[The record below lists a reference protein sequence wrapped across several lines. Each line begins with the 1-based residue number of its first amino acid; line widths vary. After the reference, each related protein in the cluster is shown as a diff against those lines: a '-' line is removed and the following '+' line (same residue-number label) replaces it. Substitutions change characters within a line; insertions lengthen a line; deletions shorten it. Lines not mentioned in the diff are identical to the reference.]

1 MRRMVEGARA
11 ETRSAA
17 HGTKRAAAFAPSG
30 SLRSPPP
37 PHRGGGAQLH
47 PRNQVLCTPQTGA
60 GAHGASPGMANR
72 LWSARITRRNDG
84 RARRRDLADVTVRTA
99 DSDPMPEANPSARN
113 LVPLDVLGKLG
124 RRSDRRG
131 VLQLAAHIACIGA
144 TGCLVWFARPSWF
157 LLIPAMALHGVTI
170 VTLFAPMHE
179 CVHRTAFAS
188 RRANDAVGWI
198 AGILSFYN
206 ATYYRHFHA
215 WHHRYT
221 QDPERDPELI
231 FPKAKNRREYLTE
244 LSGLTFWWRRILDYP
259 RLALG
264 LARDLPFV
272 PATARHAIAL
282 SMSAQLAI
290 YLAAAAAIGFGYDG
304 VLIYWFIPVVL
315 AQPFLRALLVAEHTA
330 CSQDQNGLSNTRTTA
345 ASFPIRLLMWNMP
358 FHAEHHLYPAV
369 PFHHLPALHGQV
381 RDRLRYLAPGY
392 RAANRDIVGSLRS

>member
-1 MRRMVEGARA
+1 MMDA
-11 ETRSAA
+11 
-17 HGTKRAAAFAPSG
+17 
-30 SLRSPPP
+30 
-37 PHRGGGAQLH
+37 RGG
-47 PRNQVLCTPQTGA
+47 V
-60 GAHGASPGMANR
+60 M
-72 LWSARITRRNDG
+72 
-84 RARRRDLADVTVRTA
+84 LADVALRIP

-131 VLQLAAHIACIGA
+131 ALQLAAHIACIGA

-198 AGILSFYN
+198 AGVLSFYN

-290 YLAAAAAIGFGYDG
+290 YLAAAAAIGFRYNG

-315 AQPFLRALLVAEHTA
+315 AQPFLRALLVAEHTG

-392 RAANRDIVGSLRS
+392 RAANRDIVRSLRS

>member
-1 MRRMVEGARA
+1 MTDATIDRLA
-11 ETRSAA
+11 
-17 HGTKRAAAFAPSG
+17 
-30 SLRSPPP
+30 
-37 PHRGGGAQLH
+37 GGAA
-47 PRNQVLCTPQTGA
+47 PIATPAARGLLGGPILAALSQRSDLRGAARLGVHLGCVAITGA
-60 GAHGASPGMANR
+60 AVWLALPV
-72 LWSARITRRNDG
+72 WS
-84 RARRRDLADVTVRTA
+84 
-99 DSDPMPEANPSARN
+99 
-113 LVPLDVLGKLG
+113 
-124 RRSDRRG
+124 
-131 VLQLAAHIACIGA
+131 
-144 TGCLVWFARPSWF
+144 

-188 RRANDAVGWI
+188 RRANDLVGWI
-198 AGILSFYN
+198 AGVLSFYN

-282 SMSAQLAI
+282 SISAQLAI

-315 AQPFLRALLVAEHTA
+315 AQPFLRALLVAEHTG
-330 CSQDQNGLSNTRTTA
+330 CSQDQNGPGNTRTTA

-358 FHAEHHLYPAV
+358 FHAVHPLCLAL
-369 PFHHLPALHGQV
+369 PFHHLLPLHGQV

>member
-1 MRRMVEGARA
+1 MLPDVA
-11 ETRSAA
+11 
-17 HGTKRAAAFAPSG
+17 
-30 SLRSPPP
+30 LRIP
-37 PHRGGGAQLH
+37 
-47 PRNQVLCTPQTGA
+47 
-60 GAHGASPGMANR
+60 
-72 LWSARITRRNDG
+72 
-84 RARRRDLADVTVRTA
+84 

-179 CVHRTAFAS
+179 CVHHTAFAS
-188 RRANDAVGWI
+188 RRANDAIGWI

-221 QDPERDPELI
+221 QDPE
-231 FPKAKNRREYLTE
+231 
-244 LSGLTFWWRRILDYP
+244 LDYP

-290 YLAAAAAIGFGYDG
+290 YLAAAAAIGFGYNG

>member
-1 MRRMVEGARA
+1 MQGALR
-11 ETRSAA
+11 TVG
-17 HGTKRAAAFAPSG
+17 HFA
-30 SLRSPPP
+30 L
-37 PHRGGGAQLH
+37 
-47 PRNQVLCTPQTGA
+47 
-60 GAHGASPGMANR
+60 M
-72 LWSARITRRNDG
+72 
-84 RARRRDLADVTVRTA
+84 
-99 DSDPMPEANPSARN
+99 
-113 LVPLDVLGKLG
+113 
-124 RRSDRRG
+124 
-131 VLQLAAHIACIGA
+131 GA
-144 TGCLVWFARPSWF
+144 TGT
-157 LLIPAMALHGVTI
+157 LIWLAQPHYFWMVPAMLLHGVTI

-198 AGILSFYN
+198 AGVLSFYN

-264 LARDLPFV
+264 LAHDLPFV

-290 YLAAAAAIGFGYDG
+290 YLAAAAAIRFGYSG
-304 VLIYWFIPVVL
+304 VLIYWFLPVVL
-315 AQPFLRALLVAEHTA
+315 AQPFLRALLVAEHTG
-330 CSQDQNGLSNTRTTA
+330 CSQDQNGLTNTRTTA

-358 FHAEHHLYPAV
+358 FHAEHHLYPVV
-369 PFHHLPALHGQV
+369 PFHHLPALHEQV
-381 RDRLRYLAPGY
+381 RDRLRHLAPGY
-392 RAANRDIVGSLRS
+392 RAANRDIIQSL